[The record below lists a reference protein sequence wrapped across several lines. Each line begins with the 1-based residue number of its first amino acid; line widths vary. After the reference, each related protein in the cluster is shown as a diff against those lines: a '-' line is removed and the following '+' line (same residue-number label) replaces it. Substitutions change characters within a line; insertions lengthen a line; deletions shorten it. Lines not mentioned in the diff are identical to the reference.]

1 MLAFALSNQIV
12 YHGVIDGLLIGLLAL
27 GIVLIYRASG
37 VINFAVGSLGV
48 LSASLLALLVLTYGW
63 PFWPAAITSV
73 AVGGLTAAALEIIV
87 ITRLFRAPRVILL
100 VATIG
105 IAQLCELLQTALPD
119 IKASRSDRYPVALS
133 GQWEPLGIRVRG
145 AELIV
150 IVTVPLIAAALT
162 IYLQRTTQGRAIRA
176 AAANPDLARLSAI
189 SPKVIS
195 TITWTIAGLLAAV
208 ALILVAGINGQPSG
222 FQSLGPATLVQV
234 LAASLIGRFRNFS
247 VALIS
252 GVGLGLLRSVL
263 VFNWPATAGLYDGAL
278 FLVVIAATL
287 AISRRASE
295 TEESFSFV
303 PTTRPLPS
311 AVAGLW
317 WVRHSARLGIGLLIA
332 GAAILPLALTQAS
345 RQLLFSEVL
354 AFALLGISLV
364 VLSGWNG
371 QISLGQAALAGI
383 GGLTA
388 AALVA
393 GRDLGVGISGAS
405 FTLGLPETH
414 FFLAVPIAAAVTG
427 VVAAIIGLGALR
439 VRGFHLAIATLALA
453 LLGQQFLWRRPF
465 LSGNS
470 YTVSLPRAEGPI
482 DLAEQRTYYYLIL
495 VVLAAVIIL
504 VTRMR
509 STGVGRRWLAVRD
522 NSTAASAYT
531 ISPSRTGIQA
541 FVVSGVIAGLAGALM
556 AGLYVSIGLTER
568 FQIEDSITVI
578 AIAVIGGAGTVVGPI
593 LGALW
598 VVGLPAVWPTNTI
611 VPLLTSSVGLL
622 ALLMYFPGGF
632 AHVVLSG
639 RDQFLA
645 WYAAR
650 RPEPEPQPKREIASL
665 LTRPDTAPTTGPA
678 LNVEEVTVVFG
689 GLVAVHDA
697 SIQVE
702 AGQVVGLIGTNGA
715 GKSTLMNAIS
725 GFTPCTGRVE
735 LEGRAIEKM
744 TPDRRAS
751 LGLGRAFQQSKL
763 FPGLTVLETLS
774 VAAESRRRTSFT
786 AAVAHLPSGYL
797 RNRAQ
802 RAHAQDIA
810 DFLGLGTYANRYIS
824 ELSTG
829 TRRIVELGCLLAL
842 EARVLCLDEPTGGVA
857 QREVEAF
864 APLLLAIKTH
874 LGAAMLVIEHDMPM
888 VMSISDHIYCL
899 EAGHVIAAGTPT
911 EVRSDPSVIASY
923 LGSDERA
930 IHRSGAAA
938 PASAPAESPL
948 TTPPDTPDKEGS

>member
-1 MLAFALSNQIV
+1 MLAFTLSNQIV
-12 YHGVIDGLLIGLLAL
+12 YLGVIDGLLIGLLAL

-63 PFWPAAITSV
+63 PFWPAAIVSV
-73 AVGGLTAAALEIIV
+73 AAGGLTAAILEFTI

-105 IAQLCELLQTALPD
+105 IAQLCELLLVALPD
-119 IKASRSDRYPVALS
+119 IKSSRSDRYPVALS

-150 IVTVPLIAAALT
+150 IVAVPLIAVALT
-162 IYLQRTTQGRAIRA
+162 IYLQRTAQGRAIRA

-222 FQSLGPATLVQV
+222 FRALGPATLVQV
-234 LAASLIGRFRNFS
+234 LAASLVGRFRNFS
-247 VALIS
+247 VALVS

-263 VFNWPATAGLYDGAL
+263 VFNWPTTAGLYDGAL

-287 AISRRASE
+287 AASRRASG

-303 PTTRPLPS
+303 PTTRPLPN

-332 GAAILPLALTQAS
+332 GAALLPLVLTQAS

-354 AFALLGISLV
+354 LFALLGISLV
-364 VLSGWNG
+364 VLSGWSG

-405 FTLGLPETH
+405 FTLELPEIH
-414 FFLAVPIAAAVTG
+414 FFLAVPIAAAATG

-439 VRGFHLAIATLALA
+439 VRGFQLAIATLALA

-470 YTVSLPRAEGPI
+470 YTVSFPRAEGPI
-482 DLAEQRTYYYLIL
+482 NLAEQRTYYYLIL
-495 VVLAAVIIL
+495 VVLVAVIIL

-509 STGVGRRWLAVRD
+509 ATGVGRRWLAVRD

-541 FVVSGVIAGLAGALM
+541 FVVSGVIAGLAGALL

-568 FQIEDSITVI
+568 FQIQDSITVI

-598 VVGLPAVWPTNTI
+598 VVGLPAVWPSNSL
-611 VPLLTSSVGLL
+611 VPLLTSSLGLL
-622 ALLMYFPGGF
+622 VLLMYFPGGF
-632 AHVVLSG
+632 AHVLLSG

-645 WYAAR
+645 WYASR
-650 RPEPEPQPKREIASL
+650 RPEPEPPPKREVASL
-665 LTRPDTAPTTGPA
+665 VTRREAAAAAGPV
-678 LNVEEVTVVFG
+678 LNVEEVSVVFG

-697 SIQVE
+697 SIKVE

-725 GFTPCTGRVE
+725 GFVPCTGTVE

-744 TPDRRAS
+744 APNRRAA
-751 LGLGRAFQQSKL
+751 LGLGRAFQQSQL
-763 FPGLTVLETLS
+763 FPDLTVLETLS
-774 VAAESRRRTSFT
+774 VAAESRQRTSFA
-786 AAVAHLPSGYL
+786 AAVAHLPGGY
-797 RNRAQ
+797 RRDRAQ

-810 DFLGLGTYANRYIS
+810 DFLGLGTYADRYIS

-842 EARVLCLDEPTGGVA
+842 EARMLCLDEPTGGVA

-864 APLLLAIKTH
+864 APLLLAIKDQ

-888 VMSISDHIYCL
+888 VMSISDRIYCL
-899 EAGHVIAAGTPT
+899 EAGDVIAAGTPD

-938 PASAPAESPL
+938 PADSTPTP
-948 TTPPDTPDKEGS
+948 PPDTPHKEGS